1 MPRKSERTRQ
11 RIIQAANR
19 LFYRRGYNRTSFT
32 DIVDAAGVP
41 RGNIYYYFRTKEDI
55 LRAAL
60 DYRLDIIDTM
70 TDEWDRNFDAPE
82 GRLKR
87 FVQVMVNS
95 REATASYGCPM
106 GTLNAELAK
115 DQRGLQTLAR
125 TMFERFVDY
134 LAAQFSDLGYD
145 PDRAYDLARE
155 LLAQAQGI
163 NMMTHVF
170 GEPGYLLAQQE
181 RLNEWIDA
189 RASAVRQPA
198 SGRNRK

>member
-1 MPRKSERTRQ
+1 MRRYTGSMSRKSERTRQ

-41 RGNIYYYFRTKEDI
+41 RGNIYYYFRTKDDI

-60 DYRLDIIDTM
+60 DYRIEIIDTM
-70 TDEWDRNFDAPE
+70 MEEWNRNFPTPE

-95 REATASYGCPM
+95 REATAQFGCPM

-115 DQRGLQTLAR
+115 DQRDIQVRAR
-125 TMFERFVDY
+125 TMFQRLVDY
-134 LAAQFSDLGYD
+134 LTAQFMDCGHDEDNARALAWDLLS
-145 PDRAYDLARE
+145 R
-155 LLAQAQGI
+155 AQGV

-170 GEPGYLLAQQE
+170 GNADYLLQQQAS
-181 RLNEWIDA
+181 LNRWIETRTSTA
-189 RASAVRQPA
+189 R
-198 SGRNRK
+198 